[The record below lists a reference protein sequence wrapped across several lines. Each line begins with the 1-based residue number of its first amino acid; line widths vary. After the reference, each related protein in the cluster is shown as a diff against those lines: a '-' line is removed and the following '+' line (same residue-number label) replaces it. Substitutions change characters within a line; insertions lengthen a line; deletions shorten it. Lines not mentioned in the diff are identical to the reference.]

1 MSNRGQ
7 ALTLIVLA
15 VALAGC
21 AEQASEVRQHD
32 LQLARQSC
40 TSSGFSDGTP
50 QFAQC
55 VEAQLALIADQRRR
69 ALEETVTPTT
79 RVQPDSGVL
88 CLPTAAGL
96 SFTC

>member
-1 MSNRGQ
+1 MWNRGQ

-40 TSSGFSDGTP
+40 GSSGFSDGTP

-55 VEAQLALIADQRRR
+55 VEAQMALIEDKRRR
-69 ALEETVTPTT
+69 DLEETGTPPT

-96 SFTC
+96 NFTC

>member
-21 AEQASEVRQHD
+21 AEQASEVRQQD

-40 TSSGFSDGTP
+40 ASSANQS
-50 QFAQC
+50 
-55 VEAQLALIADQRRR
+55 VELRRLR
-69 ALEETVTPTT
+69 EPARKGAGSRP
-79 RVQPDSGVL
+79 
-88 CLPTAAGL
+88 LPL
-96 SFTC
+96 